1 MSKRSFP
8 SYRLYKDK
16 AGEWRWSFG
25 ASNGNTIAVSSE
37 GYKKRSDCVHGIELM
52 KTSDDVPIFDEEA
65 ASKEA

>member
-37 GYKKRSDCVHGIELM
+37 GYKKRADCLRGIEIM
-52 KTSDDVPIFDEEA
+52 QTSADVSIFDEEE